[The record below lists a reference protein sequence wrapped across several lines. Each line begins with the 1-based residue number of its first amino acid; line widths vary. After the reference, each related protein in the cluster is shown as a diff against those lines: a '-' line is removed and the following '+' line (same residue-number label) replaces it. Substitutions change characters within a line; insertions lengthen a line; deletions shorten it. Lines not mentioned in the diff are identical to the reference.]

1 MWIQASGLFADAG
14 NLEVGDL
21 GYPAHLHLSVEAEVF
36 IRIQRGTKPRDQG
49 REFQVLYM
57 KTSTVTSNKPS
68 DGPASLILV

>member
-36 IRIQRGTKPRDQG
+36 IRKEKGIEQKDQKRGLKCSVCAD
-49 REFQVLYM
+49 E
-57 KTSTVTSNKPS
+57 
-68 DGPASLILV
+68 

>member
-36 IRIQRGTKPRDQG
+36 IRKERGTEQRDQG
-49 REFQVLYM
+49 RGLQ
-57 KTSTVTSNKPS
+57 N
-68 DGPASLILV
+68 SLRAD